1 MNMIKLKV
9 NALIINAFLLLIM
22 VTVMD
27 MSVQENV
34 LAANMEFNLE
44 QYNAYIEQNS
54 NSSSG
59 MTSNELLSDVQNV
72 GTDVIAAAL
81 DIGFDI
87 LALLFIFGVIGIGAG
102 FTLQNGQWTKWST
115 GAMYGTFLAIIF
127 LRVVPILVLTIDQ
140 IGFTLVINH
149 VIQLFVSIG
158 FFIAIL
164 MFIIGLFLRS
174 LNKIFEHPK
183 YFRWGRSLLFGSVI
197 IMTLSVFSPFI
208 IMSL

>member
-1 MNMIKLKV
+1 MTKFKA
-9 NALIINAFLLLIM
+9 NALIINAFLLLVM
-22 VTVMD
+22 V
-27 MSVQENV
+27 MSVPLNV
-34 LAANMEFNLE
+34 SAASNEFNLK
-44 QYNAYIEQNS
+44 QYNAFVEQNS

-59 MTSNELLSDVQNV
+59 MTSNELISDVQNV
-72 GTDVIAAAL
+72 GTDIIATAL
-81 DIGFDI
+81 DIGFQI

-115 GAMYGTFLAIIF
+115 GTMYGTFLAIIF
-127 LRVVPILVLTIDQ
+127 LRVVPIIVLTIDQ

-158 FFIAIL
+158 FFISIL

-197 IMTLSVFSPFI
+197 IMTLSVFSPLI